1 MKVENLIYVYMA
13 VCVSMILFNC
23 AVICINKRSTKKLAK
38 SDRRLRAEILFQIER
53 LKDGKKVEPE
63 TNWKA
68 AGV

>member
-38 SDRRLRAEILFQIER
+38 VT
-53 LKDGKKVEPE
+53 G
-63 TNWKA
+63 
-68 AGV
+68 G